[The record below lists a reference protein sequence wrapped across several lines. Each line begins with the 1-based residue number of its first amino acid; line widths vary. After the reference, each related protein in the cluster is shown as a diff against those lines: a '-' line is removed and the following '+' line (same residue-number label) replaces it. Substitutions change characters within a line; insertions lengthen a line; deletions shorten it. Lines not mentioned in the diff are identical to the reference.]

1 MVCSELLT
9 GVHRSVAR
17 VTVPGSRLRTASVGS
32 CGRSPDLTNLFQ
44 LRAEAAPAP
53 PSEIIDRRGRKM
65 SRERNRPLAVSA
77 IRCATRF
84 GPGGPGSL
92 PSQGSHRPGRA
103 RIRASGSSTNSFA
116 IQMVPEAIRSTYVDM
131 FKEPQCVQHVALDR
145 FCWSTLRFPPLGP
158 PGRVPLLQRYYQSAT
173 TSYRHLAAL
182 RFLRLAIPQRPLVV
196 FAPWRTSEPP
206 WPGVGNPVSPAGNC
220 RGAKKSRT
228 LPSSWG
234 TSMFR
239 LPCSNP
245 TPAGLLV
252 SDHFD
257 TAAWP
262 LVCKKQRLPR
272 KVFRS
277 SIAWL
282 SDWLS
287 TLRNAGYPN
296 TTQDSLPVAGQ
307 ALLNGIS
314 TRKVPLKGFKV
325 VDYISFPLPKL
336 CFAQLHR
343 PRRVEH
349 LSNLLRS
356 RHRSIEPWPK
366 ASINQATIYSGG

>member
-1 MVCSELLT
+1 LLT
-9 GVHRSVAR
+9 
-17 VTVPGSRLRTASVGS
+17 
-32 CGRSPDLTNLFQ
+32 
-44 LRAEAAPAP
+44 
-53 PSEIIDRRGRKM
+53 
-65 SRERNRPLAVSA
+65 
-77 IRCATRF
+77 
-84 GPGGPGSL
+84 
-92 PSQGSHRPGRA
+92 QGSHRPGRA

-145 FCWSTLRFPPLGP
+145 FCWPTLRFPPLGP

-182 RFLRLAIPQRPLVV
+182 RFLRLAIPQRPLVD

-206 WPGVGNPVSPAGNC
+206 WPGVGNPVSPAGISL
-220 RGAKKSRT
+220 RSKSRT

-234 TSMFR
+234 TSLFR

-252 SDHFD
+252 SDHCD

-282 SDWLS
+282 SDSLFTLRGVSYLS
-287 TLRNAGYPN
+287 T
-296 TTQDSLPVAGQ
+296 TQNSLPVAGQ
-307 ALLNGIS
+307 ALLNRIR
-314 TRKVPLKGFKV
+314 TCKVPLKGFKF

-336 CFAQLHR
+336 CLAQLHR
-343 PRRVEH
+343 LRAVACASDPRR
-349 LSNLLRS
+349 
-356 RHRSIEPWPK
+356 
-366 ASINQATIYSGG
+366 